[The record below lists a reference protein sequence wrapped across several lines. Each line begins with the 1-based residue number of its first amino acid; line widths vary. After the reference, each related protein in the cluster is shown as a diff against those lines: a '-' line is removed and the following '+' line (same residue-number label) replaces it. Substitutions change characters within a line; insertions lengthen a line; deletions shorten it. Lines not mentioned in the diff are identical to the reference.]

1 MRIKQL
7 HFFTWIILSF
17 LISIQWSCTV
27 ESTTS
32 DEPKK
37 VEVANQIAGD
47 WVITAAEKSGKSTV
61 MLEGAY
67 FKFQPENKMATNI
80 TGSEI
85 IYDIDVKDNVIQQKG
100 NVEIFYTVESIQD
113 TTMVL
118 TFNMRGYPFKL
129 NLTKS

>member
-7 HFFTWIILSF
+7 HFLPWIILSF
-17 LISIQWSCTV
+17 LITMQWSCKTDKPSEDTKV
-27 ESTTS
+27 VDLST
-32 DEPKK
+32 K
-37 VEVANQIAGD
+37 IAGD
-47 WVITAAEKSGKSTV
+47 WVITAAEKNGKTTG

-67 FKFQPENKMATNI
+67 FKFQPENKMATNLTGAEI
-80 TGSEI
+80 T
-85 IYDIDVKDNVIQQKG
+85 YDIAIKDNEIQQKG

-118 TFNMRGYPFKL
+118 TFQMRGFPFKL

>member
-7 HFFTWIILSF
+7 HYLSWIVLSL
-17 LISIQWSCTV
+17 LISMQWSCTSEGTV
-27 ESTTS
+27 E
-32 DEPKK
+32 DKQK
-37 VEVANQIAGD
+37 DVDFYKQIVGE
-47 WVITAAEKSGKSTV
+47 WVITAAEKSGKATG

-67 FKFQPENKMATNI
+67 FKFQPENKMATNL

-85 IYDIDVKDNVIQQKG
+85 TYDIEVKKNVIQQKG
-100 NVEIFYTVESIQD
+100 NVEVFYTIESIQD

>member
-7 HFFTWIILSF
+7 PFLFWIILSL
-17 LISIQWSCTV
+17 LISLQWSCTT
-27 ESTTS
+27 ESETKEDPNKIDLS
-32 DEPKK
+32 S
-37 VEVANQIAGD
+37 QIFGE
-47 WVITAAEKSGKSTV
+47 WVITAAEKNGKATG

-67 FKFQPENKMATNI
+67 FKFQPENKMATNL

-85 IYDIDVKDNVIQQKG
+85 TYDIDVKNNVIQQKG

-118 TFNMRGYPFKL
+118 TFNMRGFPFKL